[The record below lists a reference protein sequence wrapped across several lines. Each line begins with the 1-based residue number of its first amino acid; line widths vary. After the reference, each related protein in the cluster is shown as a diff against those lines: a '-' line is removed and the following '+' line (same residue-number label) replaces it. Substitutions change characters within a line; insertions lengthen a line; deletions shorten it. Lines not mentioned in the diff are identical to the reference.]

1 MTSRKLRRNRILNY
15 NERQKWRLYRN
26 KFYKQHNNSSKKAT
40 NLEIKPMGSLSHLI
54 KLMQVKRA
62 LPSKSIKRKEYKSS
76 FIERDRLQLSSKE
89 TWKLDADR
97 TCRLCE
103 IFVTFG
109 EMINHKKT
117 KIMPLLRKMRYK
129 KTRYGKLYNALK
141 DDYLKYIIQNN

>member
-1 MTSRKLRRNRILNY
+1 MTYRKVRRKLVLKY

-26 KFYKQHNNSSKKAT
+26 KFYKQHNNSTTKAT
-40 NLEIKPMGSLSHLI
+40 NPEIKPMGSLSHLI

-62 LPSKSIKRKEYKSS
+62 FSSKSIKRKEYKSS

-109 EMINHKKT
+109 EMMSHKKT
-117 KIMPLLRKMRYK
+117 KIMPLLTKIRYK
-129 KTRYGKLYNALK
+129 KSRYGKLYNVLK
-141 DDYLKYIIQNN
+141 DNYLKYIIQNN